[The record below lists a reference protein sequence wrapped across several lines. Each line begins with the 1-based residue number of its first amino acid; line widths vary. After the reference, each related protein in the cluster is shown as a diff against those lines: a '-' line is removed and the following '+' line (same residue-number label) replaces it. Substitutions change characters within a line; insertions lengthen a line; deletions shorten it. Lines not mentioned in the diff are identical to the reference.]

1 MLFPALYASVDWGRG
16 FRSLDKEL
24 ALLGGARSGRG
35 GGARSGRGG
44 NKGTLIVDKLL
55 SVYGRDG
62 EDMRVLVHVEIQA
75 RKQDDFARRMYEYHA
90 RLFSKHRK
98 PVVSLAVLADSDM
111 AWRPSEYE
119 FRFGGC
125 RIRLDYPVAKL
136 LDFQG
141 RDDELL
147 ASSNR
152 FAIVVFAYLKAKES
166 EGDHEL
172 MYAWK
177 LELMKR
183 LSTKTEAEQSG
194 LVQFFD
200 AIFPTYGD
208 LDEHFWHTF
217 STSEEGRSMAYVT
230 GLERISIKKGLEKGR
245 LESAQ
250 ESILEALE
258 VRFGPVSPEL
268 RSRIGNVSDI
278 EECKKLHRRAIAAA
292 TLEDF
297 SEGIGPRTS

>member
-1 MLFPALYASVDWGRG
+1 MF
-16 FRSLDKEL
+16 
-24 ALLGGARSGRG
+24 
-35 GGARSGRGG
+35 
-44 NKGTLIVDKLL
+44 
-55 SVYGRDG
+55 
-62 EDMRVLVHVEIQA
+62 
-75 RKQDDFARRMYEYHA
+75 EYHA
-90 RLFSKHRK
+90 RIFGKHMR

-111 AWRPSEYE
+111 EWRPSEYE

-125 RIRLDYPVAKL
+125 RVRLDNPVAKL

-141 RDDELL
+141 RDDDLL

-152 FAIVVFAYLKAKES
+152 FAIVVFAYLKARES
-166 EGDHEL
+166 EGDDAL
-172 MYAWK
+172 MFDWK

-183 LSTKTEAEQSG
+183 LSTKTAAEQSG

-217 STSEEGRSMAYVT
+217 STSEEGKSMAYVT
-230 GLERISIKKGLEKGR
+230 GLERISIKKGMEKGR
-245 LESAQ
+245 LENAQ

-258 VRFGPVSPEL
+258 VRFGPVSQEL
-268 RSRIGNVSDI
+268 RSRIHSVTDI
-278 EECKKLHRRAIAAA
+278 EECKKLHRRAVSAA

-297 SEGIGPRTS
+297 GEGTGPRTG